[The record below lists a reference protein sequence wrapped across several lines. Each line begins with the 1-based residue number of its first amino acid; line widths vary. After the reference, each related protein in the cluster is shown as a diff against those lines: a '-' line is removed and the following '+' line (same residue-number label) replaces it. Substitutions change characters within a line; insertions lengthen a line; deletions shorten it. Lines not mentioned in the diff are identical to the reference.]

1 MNYLDQYYFD
11 GLDYISNYEKVLAS
25 ITNEDIQQLAKKILD
40 DGNLVHVVMRPAT
53 AETPAE

>member
-1 MNYLDQYYFD
+1 MCIRDR
-11 GLDYISNYEKVLAS
+11 